1 MKDWQRAA
9 SAANIIGYFLARR
22 DIDELSQEA
31 MQAQIGQPQ
40 ADVLIAFGGMI
51 PHGCDIV
58 ARSFQRGLAKRLL
71 LVGGIGHTTEVVR
84 AAYKDRVPELDV
96 EGRAEADIMADY
108 LKLCYG
114 IEDVLIENRSTNC
127 GNNVTYALG
136 VLKENGIAPK
146 SVLIMQDATMQL
158 RMAATFQKVAPDIQV
173 VNYAP
178 YRPAVISKGWQLGYL
193 MDYWG
198 MWSMEHYLSL
208 LLGEVERLRDDA
220 NGYGPNGA
228 DYLAHVDL
236 PTKVETAAR
245 FLHGF
250 LTRMDALV
258 VKLLLE
264 RFDDFFRLATRAAHE
279 GRTFL
284 PRLLDE
290 IALFLVERGFLGVD
304 FLFE

>member
-1 MKDWQRAA
+1 M
-9 SAANIIGYFLARR
+9 
-22 DIDELSQEA
+22 
-31 MQAQIGQPQ
+31 
-40 ADVLIAFGGMI
+40 
-51 PHGCDIV
+51 
-58 ARSFQRGLAKRLL
+58 
-71 LVGGIGHTTEVVR
+71 
-84 AAYKDRVPELDV
+84 
-96 EGRAEADIMADY
+96 
-108 LKLCYG
+108 
-114 IEDVLIENRSTNC
+114 
-127 GNNVTYALG
+127 TYALG

-245 FLHGF
+245 FLRESG
-250 LTRMDALV
+250 LGTVRTANPLYGDATSKAV
-258 VKLLLE
+258 
-264 RFDDFFRLATRAAHE
+264 R
-279 GRTFL
+279 
-284 PRLLDE
+284 
-290 IALFLVERGFLGVD
+290 IA
-304 FLFE
+304 

>member
-245 FLHGF
+245 FLRESGPGTVRTANP
-250 LTRMDALV
+250 LYGDATSKAV
-258 VKLLLE
+258 
-264 RFDDFFRLATRAAHE
+264 R
-279 GRTFL
+279 
-284 PRLLDE
+284 
-290 IALFLVERGFLGVD
+290 IA
-304 FLFE
+304 

>member
-114 IEDVLIENRSTNC
+114 IEDVLIAQACQRR
-127 GNNVTYALG
+127 
-136 VLKENGIAPK
+136 
-146 SVLIMQDATMQL
+146 QD
-158 RMAATFQKVAPDIQV
+158 
-173 VNYAP
+173 
-178 YRPAVISKGWQLGYL
+178 
-193 MDYWG
+193 
-198 MWSMEHYLSL
+198 
-208 LLGEVERLRDDA
+208 
-220 NGYGPNGA
+220 
-228 DYLAHVDL
+228 
-236 PTKVETAAR
+236 
-245 FLHGF
+245 GF
-250 LTRMDALV
+250 
-258 VKLLLE
+258 
-264 RFDDFFRLATRAAHE
+264 FY
-279 GRTFL
+279 
-284 PRLLDE
+284 
-290 IALFLVERGFLGVD
+290 
-304 FLFE
+304 

>member
-22 DIDELSQEA
+22 DIDELSTEA
-31 MQAQIGQPQ
+31 MQAQIREPQ

-58 ARSFQRGLAKRLL
+58 ARAWQRGIAKRLL

-96 EGRAEADIMADY
+96 DGRAEADIMADY

-114 IEDVLIENRSTNC
+114 IEGALIENRSTNC
-127 GNNVTYALG
+127 GNNVTYALD
-136 VLKENGIAPK
+136 VLQQNGITPK

-158 RMAATFQKVAPDIQV
+158 RMDATVRKVAPDLQV

-178 YRPAVISKGWQLGYL
+178 YRPAVISKGWQLGFL
-193 MDYWG
+193 MEYWG

-208 LLGEVERLRDDA
+208 LLGEVKRLRDDA

-236 PTKVETAAR
+236 PAKVEAA
-245 FLHGF
+245 
-250 LTRMDALV
+250 A
-258 VKLLLE
+258 
-264 RFDDFFRLATRAAHE
+264 
-279 GRTFL
+279 TFL
-284 PRLLDE
+284 KESGLGTVRTANPLYGDETSKLVE
-290 IALFLVERGFLGVD
+290 IA
-304 FLFE
+304 